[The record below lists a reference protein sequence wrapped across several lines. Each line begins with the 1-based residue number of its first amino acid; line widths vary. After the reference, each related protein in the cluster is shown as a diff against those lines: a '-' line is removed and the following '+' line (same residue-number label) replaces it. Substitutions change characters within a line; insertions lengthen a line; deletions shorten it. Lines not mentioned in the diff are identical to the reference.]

1 MQCNEAASKSL
12 VLTLRRAVKG
22 MSGMKLKPAPLVSPS
37 VDSPKERAAKF
48 NNRTE
53 DKRDFIGSV
62 LLVSPT
68 IRHKVSAIF
77 QQIRQK
83 L

>member
-1 MQCNEAASKSL
+1 MRCNEATSKSL
-12 VLTLRRAVKG
+12 VLILRCAVKG

-37 VDSPKERAAKF
+37 VDCPKERAAKF
-48 NNRTE
+48 NNRME

-62 LLVSPT
+62 LHVSP
-68 IRHKVSAIF
+68 IIGHKVSAIF